1 MIIQK
6 LAENPLKKPEELKSD
21 NTIVPQ
27 TNDGSQM
34 KTVVLEKTI
43 NKIGNLLQRGFGEL
57 GAKVV
62 AQTLTHTDE
71 FMNIMRPGE
80 RIEMVFSVVRI
91 KQFTEVTESL

>member
-6 LAENPLKKPEELKSD
+6 LSENPLKKPDELKSD
-21 NTIVPQ
+21 NAIIPESE
-27 TNDGSQM
+27 NNSQM

-62 AQTLTHTDE
+62 A
-71 FMNIMRPGE
+71 
-80 RIEMVFSVVRI
+80 
-91 KQFTEVTESL
+91 